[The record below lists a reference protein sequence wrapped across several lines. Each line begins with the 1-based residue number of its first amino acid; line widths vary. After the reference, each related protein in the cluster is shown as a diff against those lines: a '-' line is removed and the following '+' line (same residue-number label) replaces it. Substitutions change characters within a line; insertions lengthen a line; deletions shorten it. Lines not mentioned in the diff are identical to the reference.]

1 MVLDRYNAC
10 QTVAFCGYFSQI
22 NRAWASVDNSL
33 FLWRH
38 DRWQDIPIEYSGEEQ
53 AIVAVGIA
61 KPRQGVFVEAI
72 QYILIV
78 CTTTHIRL
86 LGVCCSPGPSH
97 QQHDGGG
104 LIETSTSTPSLLY
117 QHDAFFSDIQCEEIT
132 LQSLPLYV
140 TSSDNITMVCITS
153 TAKGEIY
160 LGGADGHLYELQYA
174 VGERWRQKRCT
185 KVCHTGGIRGF
196 LPSFVPAFLFGA
208 PAALVDLKVDDE
220 KGVLYARTS
229 TSGIQV
235 FDLGRGSST
244 SGTTTNTSST
254 SHVPKKVAECTDFL
268 ADASRAPING
278 REVFGRGGGDKR
290 GASVVYM
297 SPIPSSDSSRLHFL
311 TVTADGRRVYWSVAS
326 PARLGRTFP
335 RPERLRAEVARQA
348 VPSSALI
355 QQRSAAAGGG
365 GGGMMMMANRSS
377 GAGVGGRSL
386 EVVAA
391 HYSNGCLLLAEA
403 SPASSSSSSF
413 IAAAAPQPQQQQQQQ
428 QQEPRRTRLFL
439 LTRDLTIPPVGTATG
454 AHIGVQGLRE
464 NVSELEMMT
473 SLPGEACAISNS
485 RSLFLL
491 NTATGNK
498 SGGGGVRDDATSLNF
513 TPAPRF
519 VVVTTAGVVETERQ
533 RPVDILGQLLEEKV
547 SGGGAAAKID
557 MFFKSYGA
565 AEAAAMCISLASG
578 GTPAGGGGASSSAS
592 LSARAVLEDVR
603 LVGEPILY
611 DSTGAI
617 TTDLSAAAAAAADSY
632 QQQDGVGGTEGGWY
646 ASAFDMGAPV
656 PVAEPDWSGA
666 HKGLALHVSRML
678 SNIWDESVAVPAT
691 STSTSGSGGGQVVG
705 VSSTRGRDGLLKCR
719 FPGDVLAGLEA
730 RLRSLDAWLGE
741 YLVRKKARQQQH
753 ETRGY
758 HNYSIGDSGGGGGGG
773 QQQGDQHQQQMNG
786 HYHHPAPDGLPTPSA
801 KRQRL
806 MEDATR
812 QEIAKCET
820 IRALVSRAAQ
830 GCFLLRVL
838 SEHNLGRLAARA
850 EESHRMALQ
859 SIKFRDW
866 VASQEGEA
874 VAAALV
880 SVLVAEHLHATGGV
894 AEDLAAAL
902 ASGCPAYFREEDK
915 TFYQA
920 SGLLQ
925 RAEAAGTMADRE
937 ALIQEAV
944 TLMSRVPLV
953 VDLGQVVPQLAH
965 LHAMHAVVDLTARKA
980 AAIDPS
986 NLAANAVAISGHASG
1001 HASGA
1006 ADTDSDGGEVA
1017 HRKRY
1022 NGCYQHVIAVLRV
1035 LCSSSPL
1042 TIGTGTGSGGAMIL
1056 NGTTTT
1062 TTSANAT
1069 ASLESFEKSL
1079 TSPAEKETLKH
1090 SLLSRLMIID
1100 DRFFH
1105 EAIFSAVMKM
1115 VTSSSHG
1122 TDTTG
1127 VSIKDL
1133 IALESPYLEP
1143 YLIRAGGL
1151 EGAATA
1157 TSSSSHHHHHQKT
1170 KIGPLSTTQAAH
1182 ADALARLY
1190 ISRDQYG
1197 AAARVY
1203 ELLAERMA
1211 APGEADVSLTD
1222 RVSSLQRAILQ
1233 ARSCGDGSLLDRL
1246 ESKSRVMVLQSTMVA
1261 VLEKTLGESCSTTHN
1276 GGEGEQ
1282 QQQVYMEQLKAAIS
1296 ELSSEPKEL
1305 AELYNDYAVP
1315 LCLWKLCLEAIDISG
1330 YGDAGY
1336 VEQLW
1341 DLFLKETWHRALPS
1355 SGTTAATATA
1365 TATATAE
1372 LCLEL
1377 CCREVEALG
1386 EKFYPNENSFPTTH
1400 ITMRLESTAEGHWPS
1415 PGFLPSPSANI
1426 SSINGGDVLGG
1437 GGSRVARA
1445 LVKACKGGAEAVVR
1459 VYEELLTSPGGGGG
1473 GQEADGGGGDDGSK
1487 EMLLQ
1492 SSEFRLRLL
1501 KSAFVVTLAARESVS
1516 NKAAIAGTATSTA
1529 ASGGGVLRA
1538 GGRREASLLA
1548 AACDGFVAESRR
1560 LVGMIMAAA
1569 AGGGGEEVEDVERLS
1584 VEFEALRKSVSGLLG
1599 YSRW

>member
-1 MVLDRYNAC
+1 M
-10 QTVAFCGYFSQI
+10 
-22 NRAWASVDNSL
+22 
-33 FLWRH
+33 
-38 DRWQDIPIEYSGEEQ
+38 
-53 AIVAVGIA
+53 
-61 KPRQGVFVEAI
+61 
-72 QYILIV
+72 
-78 CTTTHIRL
+78 
-86 LGVCCSPGPSH
+86 
-97 QQHDGGG
+97 
-104 LIETSTSTPSLLY
+104 
-117 QHDAFFSDIQCEEIT
+117 
-132 LQSLPLYV
+132 
-140 TSSDNITMVCITS
+140 
-153 TAKGEIY
+153 
-160 LGGADGHLYELQYA
+160 GGADGHLYELQYA
-174 VGERWRQKRCT
+174 AGERWRQKRCT

-235 FDLGRGSST
+235 FDLGST
-244 SGTTTNTSST
+244 SGGSTSST
-254 SHVPKKVAECTDFL
+254 SHAPNKVAECTDFL

-326 PARLGRTFP
+326 PARLGRSFP

-355 QQRSAAAGGG
+355 QRSAAGAGGG
-365 GGGMMMMANRSS
+365 GGGGGMLMMANRPS
-377 GAGVGGRSL
+377 GAGGGRSL

-403 SPASSSSSSF
+403 SPAPSSSSS
-413 IAAAAPQPQQQQQQQ
+413 IAAAAQQPQQQQQQ
-428 QQEPRRTRLFL
+428 PRRTRLFL

-464 NVSELEMMT
+464 NVSELEIMT
-473 SLPGEACAISNS
+473 SLPGEACAISNT

-498 SGGGGVRDDATSLNF
+498 SGGGVRDDATSLNL
-513 TPAPRF
+513 TPPPRF

-547 SGGGAAAKID
+547 SGSGSGGVNSAAAKID

-565 AEAAAMCISLASG
+565 AEAAAICILLAS
-578 GTPAGGGGASSSAS
+578 GTPAGGVASSSAS
-592 LSARAVLEDVR
+592 LSARAVLEDAR

-617 TTDLSAAAAAAADSY
+617 TTDLTAAADPY
-632 QQQDGVGGTEGGWY
+632 QQQQQQDGAGGGWY

-678 SNIWDESVAVPAT
+678 SGIWDESVAVPAT
-691 STSTSGSGGGQVVG
+691 SSGSGGGQVP
-705 VSSTRGRDGLLKCR
+705 SSSGGGGGGRDGLLKCR
-719 FPGDVLAGLEA
+719 FSGDVLAGLEA

-753 ETRGY
+753 ESRGLY
-758 HNYSIGDSGGGGGGG
+758 YIYSGGDGGG
-773 QQQGDQHQQQMNG
+773 QQQGDQHHQQMNG
-786 HYHHPAPDGLPTPSA
+786 HYHHHPAPDGLPTPSA

-806 MEDATR
+806 MEDAAR
-812 QEIAKCET
+812 QEIVKCET
-820 IRALVSRAAQ
+820 IRALISRASQA
-830 GCFLLRVL
+830 CFLLRVL

-859 SIKFRDW
+859 SIRFRDW

-925 RAEAAGTMADRE
+925 RAEAAGTVADRE
-937 ALIQEAV
+937 ALTQEAV
-944 TLMSRVPLV
+944 GLMSRVPLV

-980 AAIDPS
+980 AAVDPS
-986 NLAANAVAISGHASG
+986 NLAATSGHG
-1001 HASGA
+1001 GGNT
-1006 ADTDSDGGEVA
+1006 ADTDGGEIA
-1017 HRKRY
+1017 LRKRY
-1022 NGCYQHVIAVLRV
+1022 DGCYQHVVAVLRV
-1035 LCSSSPL
+1035 LYSSSPSAY
-1042 TIGTGTGSGGAMIL
+1042 TNTSIGGAMLL
-1056 NGTTTT
+1056 NGSATTT
-1062 TTSANAT
+1062 ANAT
-1069 ASLESFEKSL
+1069 ASLETFEKSL
-1079 TSPAEKETLKH
+1079 TSPAQREALKH
-1090 SLLSRLMIID
+1090 SLLSRLMLTD
-1100 DRFFH
+1100 DQFFH
-1105 EAIFSAVMKM
+1105 EAIFSAIMS
-1115 VTSSSHG
+1115 TIISSSSSN
-1122 TDTTG
+1122 TTSPSS

-1157 TSSSSHHHHHQKT
+1157 TATTGGPSSHHHQKT
-1170 KIGPLSTTQAAH
+1170 KIGPLSSTQAAH

-1211 APGEADVSLTD
+1211 APGEADVSLTG

-1233 ARSCGDGSLLDRL
+1233 ARSCGDGTLLDRL

-1261 VLEKTLGESCSTTHN
+1261 VLERTLGEMESYNIIMNTVTDN
-1276 GGEGEQ
+1276 GGEGEQQ
-1282 QQQVYMEQLKAAIS
+1282 QQQVYMEQLKAAVS

-1355 SGTTAATATA
+1355 SGTTSTTTTTAA
-1365 TATATAE
+1365 AE
-1372 LCLEL
+1372 LCLEM

-1386 EKFYPNENSFPTTH
+1386 ETFYPNESSFPATH
-1400 ITMRLESTAEGHWPS
+1400 ITMRLESIAGGHWPS
-1415 PGFLPSPSANI
+1415 PESPPAPSPNI
-1426 SSINGGDVLGG
+1426 SSMSGGGDVLGGG

-1459 VYEELLTSPGGGGG
+1459 VYEELLTSPGGGG
-1473 GQEADGGGGDDGSK
+1473 QDVDGGVGGGNDDGSK

-1492 SSEFRLRLL
+1492 SPEFRLRLL

-1516 NKAAIAGTATSTA
+1516 NKAAIGGGGAGTTA
-1529 ASGGGVLRA
+1529 IGGGGMLRA

-1548 AACDGFVAESRR
+1548 AACDAFVAESRR
-1560 LVGMIMAAA
+1560 LVGVIV
-1569 AGGGGEEVEDVERLS
+1569 AGGGGEEEEEDVERLS
-1584 VEFEALRKSVSGLLG
+1584 VEWEVLRKSVSGLLG